1 MVSPIWRVIAL
12 KVAAARF
19 TLLASLC
26 TTSLTKQLWATV
38 VAALLSVKMFTTV
51 ELWGFVAPVMSVAPW
66 VPIPGSHVAAKNETR
81 DNRTSR
87 YESNNASLS
96 CQFYFKK
103 IHFYSLT
110 SFKVSHSESRRAK

>member
-38 VAALLSVKMFTTV
+38 VAAVMSVKVFKTV
-51 ELWGFVAPVMSVAPW
+51 ELWGFVAPVMSVT
-66 VPIPGSHVAAKNETR
+66 VPPAAVKPL
-81 DNRTSR
+81 D
-87 YESNNASLS
+87 ASS
-96 CQFYFKK
+96 
-103 IHFYSLT
+103 
-110 SFKVSHSESRRAK
+110 VPA